1 MDLWPKQDPGRTKA
15 RQGAPL
21 AAAAATLQLRLLQAY
36 AALPDAACFGAEH
49 EALSRLCA
57 RAFRPAAAGQ
67 PGARCL
73 RPHTPLHSWG
83 LCALSLQEQPGH
95 YVWDA
100 LPLCKRGIAEAVTEG
115 ACRTAILRS
124 QSVGMPFCHFTYLVA
139 IA

>member
-67 PGARCL
+67 PSARCL
-73 RPHTPLHSWG
+73 RLPFSSSFLG
-83 LCALSLQEQPGH
+83 L
-95 YVWDA
+95 V
-100 LPLCKRGIAEAVTEG
+100 RTEP
-115 ACRTAILRS
+115 ARA
-124 QSVGMPFCHFTYLVA
+124 A
-139 IA
+139 